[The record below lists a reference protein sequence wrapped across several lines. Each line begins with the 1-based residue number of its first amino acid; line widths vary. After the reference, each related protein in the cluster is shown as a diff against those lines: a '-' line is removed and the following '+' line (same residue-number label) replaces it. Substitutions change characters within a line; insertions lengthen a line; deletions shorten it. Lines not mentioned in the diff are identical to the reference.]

1 MGQAGYERM
10 VDSKLV
16 GFIERIHLNVF
27 NPYAFCI
34 ILTQCTQLVKLIHGE
49 IIKWI
54 AQEAT
59 TEDVAVNE
67 SSLKPD
73 VRHGHHKYELFFPIL
88 ISLYVISAG
97 NVLEIGCQLTNAK

>member
-16 GFIERIHLNVF
+16 GFIERIHLNLLI
-27 NPYAFCI
+27 PYAFCI
-34 ILTQCTQLVKLIHGE
+34 TLTQFTHLVKLIHGQ

-73 VRHGHHKYELFFPIL
+73 VRHLLHKFDLFLPIL